1 MLDLHRIA
9 AHLPGLVADQTRTRQ
24 RVATRLARALDAF
37 DDCNGCWE
45 DLRDRAATTDRSWL
59 IARLREAPGRRV
71 EPQPRPTPV
80 TVVATDG
87 SQVFPDRHREPHVFL
102 VNIARLA
109 FQYGTLEAP
118 FIEALPFLRSD
129 DDALADVL
137 DEVVHD
143 ASPEVVS
150 AIRDELE
157 LDALLRTA
165 REARVDGRPIVA
177 LADGTLIRWMLRT
190 MRDNRQADR
199 FVARYAALLEDFRA
213 DGIPVA
219 SFVSLPRNT
228 EVVNLLRLHRGEP
241 EEPPQRSGAGAP
253 GGVADEAD
261 TIDGVLDRH
270 VFEKRL
276 LPGERSAVF
285 ESSSKVQEK
294 YGAADRICYA
304 YLHVPGRP
312 EEIAR
317 VEFPRWVADDEALVD
332 LVHAVVLRE
341 CDKGDGYPLIL
352 SEAHERAVVRG
363 REKAAFHA
371 LVEHA
376 LYGPGRPAPTSRKAA
391 SKDHPRA

>member
-9 AHLPGLVADQTRTRQ
+9 AHLPGLLADQTRTRE
-24 RVATRLARALDAF
+24 RLATRLAAALAAF
-37 DDCNGCWE
+37 DDCEGCWE
-45 DLRDRAATTDRSWL
+45 ELRDQAETTDRSWL
-59 IARLREAPGRRV
+59 VARLRESPAVRH
-71 EPQPRPTPV
+71 EPMPRPTPV
-80 TVVATDG
+80 TVVASDG
-87 SQVFPDRHREPHVFL
+87 SQVFPDRHREPHLFL

-118 FIEALPFLRSD
+118 FIESLPHIRSD
-129 DDALADVL
+129 DEALADVL

-177 LADGTLIRWMLRT
+177 LADGTLIRWMLRA
-190 MRDNRQADR
+190 MRDDRQADR
-199 FVARYAALLEDFRA
+199 FVARYAALLEEFRA
-213 DGIPVA
+213 SGIPVA

-228 EVVNLLRLHRGEP
+228 EVVNLLRLHRNEP
-241 EEPPQRSGAGAP
+241 EEPRRAAPDASSAGP
-253 GGVADEAD
+253 DD
-261 TIDGVLDRH
+261 TRNSIEGVLDRH

-276 LPGERSAVF
+276 LPGERSALF
-285 ESSSKVQEK
+285 ESSSRVQEK
-294 YGAADRICYA
+294 YRAADRICYF

-317 VEFPRWVADDEALVD
+317 VEVPRWLADDAALVD

-352 SEAHERAVVRG
+352 AEAHERAVVRG

-376 LYGPGRPAPTSRKAA
+376 LYGAGRAAPVSRKAA